1 MTFCTTVNCMDGRV
15 QLPVIQFLQHRF
27 EAEHVDS
34 VTEPGPIKAM
44 AEDQDGA
51 MVASIRE
58 RVDISIHKHGSIALA
73 IVAHYD
79 CAGNPLTKEEQL
91 PQLEKAVTFARA
103 TWPQATVIGLW
114 VDEQWQVSEVC

>member
-1 MTFCTTVNCMDGRV
+1 MDGRV